1 MTRFEDRHD
10 EPHASSPAPDGR
22 PAGDAAGLG
31 PDELLTAYALGE
43 LEGDEQAFLRLCR
56 EDRASLDGHLR
67 EWLFTVCR
75 HRAMDVHRKERRM
88 RQPDTTL
95 PDPATAPE
103 ADPSARLARRE
114 TTHRAL
120 ALLATLPERQQEVL
134 RLRFQEGLSYR
145 EIAGVQQLTVSH
157 VGVLIHNAMKTLRA
171 RLADARPA

>member
-1 MTRFEDRHD
+1 MGGTPDADWVREAVAAHEAALLRYARRLVG
-10 EPHASSPAPDGR
+10 EPERARDVVQ
-22 PAGDAAGLG
+22 D
-31 PDELLTAYALGE
+31 T
-43 LEGDEQAFLRLCR
+43 FLRLCR